1 MDCFKINVGD
11 FGFSCSCRNCFAAAA
26 LATRYAAQRSRRGG
40 RRTPAGLMTCIDG
53 GSGGCGVRAALTARS
68 NHQRVARLS
77 PPLRRQHTAPSSAA
91 RPSHGRWRPSHLLAS
106 SMLLSRRTLQRA
118 ARTGAR
124 QLLQIAEG
132 TVNSR
137 PRRLNEKVWFRE
149 L

>member
-1 MDCFKINVGD
+1 
-11 FGFSCSCRNCFAAAA
+11 
-26 LATRYAAQRSRRGG
+26 
-40 RRTPAGLMTCIDG
+40 
-53 GSGGCGVRAALTARS
+53 
-68 NHQRVARLS
+68 
-77 PPLRRQHTAPSSAA
+77 
-91 RPSHGRWRPSHLLAS
+91 
-106 SMLLSRRTLQRA
+106 MLLSRRTLQRA